1 MVNSSEYVP
10 YWINPKHQMTTQIN
24 NSDLHFASARELR
37 SKFNNREISSTEVTK
52 ATLDRIATL
61 EPRLNTFITVTPEN
75 AMRDAKLA
83 DERLLGTGQE
93 PTTLTGVPVMV
104 KDNFS
109 TKDVPTTAASNIL
122 KGYIPPYDGTVVNLL
137 KQAGAVILGKGN
149 LDEFAMGSSNETS
162 AFGPVHNPWDTER
175 VPGGSSGGASAA
187 VAAGQCFMA
196 FGSDTGG
203 SIRQPAAFCG
213 VVGMKPTYGLVSRF
227 GLLAFGSSLDQI
239 GPLTRTVADCSDALN
254 IISSHDHRDST
265 SIRAPFTDFGSELKM
280 GIDEMNI
287 GVPKEYLVEGIEPGV
302 RSAFETSLKTLE
314 NLGANVTE
322 TSLPLTDHALAV
334 YYIIAPSEA
343 SANLSRYDGVK
354 YGLGSLNANTSAQAT
369 ESARG
374 EGFGEEVKRRILL
387 GTYALS
393 AGYYDAF
400 YKKAQQVRTLIR
412 REFTDSFLKF
422 DALVTPT
429 SPNVAFKMG
438 DKINDPIQ
446 MYMNDVCTIPVN
458 IAGLPSIS
466 VPGGMSESLPV
477 GLQFI
482 GPQFGDTTVIRAA
495 AAYQRATNWHKNHPL
510 I

>member
-1 MVNSSEYVP
+1 
-10 YWINPKHQMTTQIN
+10 MTTHSA
-24 NSDLHFASARELR
+24 NSDLYFSTARELR
-37 SKFNNREISSTEVTK
+37 AKFDAREISSVE
-52 ATLDRIATL
+52 ATRTMLDRITAL
-61 EPRLNTFITVTPEN
+61 EPKLNSFITVTAER
-75 AMRDAKLA
+75 AIADAEIA
-83 DERLLGTGQE
+83 DQRLQGTGQE
-93 PTTLTGVPVMV
+93 PTALTGVPIML

-109 TKDVPTTAASNIL
+109 TKDVETTAASNIL
-122 KGYIPPYDGTVVNLL
+122 KGYIPPYDGTAVRNL
-137 KQAGAVILGKGN
+137 KNAGAVILGKGN

-187 VAAGQCFMA
+187 VAAGECFIA

-203 SIRQPAAFCG
+203 SIRQPASLCG

-239 GPLTRTVADCSDALN
+239 GPLTRSVADCADALN
-254 IISSHDHRDST
+254 VVSSHDRRDST
-265 SIRAPFTDFGSELKM
+265 SVAAPFDDFGQD
-280 GIDEMNI
+280 IDRGVEGMNI
-287 GVPKEYLVEGIEPGV
+287 GVPKEYLVDGMESGV
-302 RSAFETSLKTLE
+302 RDAFEASLKTLE
-314 NLGANVTE
+314 DLGANISE

-354 YGLGSLNANTSAQAT
+354 YGLGSLDAGTSAQST
-369 ESARG
+369 EAARG
-374 EGFGEEVKRRILL
+374 AGFGDEVKRRIFL

-393 AGYYDAF
+393 AGYYDAY

-412 REFTDSFLKF
+412 REFTDAFIKF

-429 SPNVAFKMG
+429 SPGTAFKIGAKM
-438 DKINDPIQ
+438 DDPFQ
-446 MYMNDVCTIPVN
+446 MYMNDICTIPVN

-466 VPGGMSESLPV
+466 IPGGMSEGLPV

-495 AAYQRATNWHKNHPL
+495 AAYERATDWHKNHPL

>member
-1 MVNSSEYVP
+1 M
-10 YWINPKHQMTTQIN
+10 MTQTI
-24 NSDLHFASARELR
+24 NSDMHFSSARELR
-37 SKFNNREISSTEVTK
+37 SNFDRREISSLEATK
-52 ATLDRIATL
+52 ATLDRIASL
-61 EPRLNTFITVTPEN
+61 DPLLNAFITVTPEN
-75 AMRDAKLA
+75 AIRDAKLA
-83 DERLLGTGQE
+83 DQRLMGTGQE
-93 PTTLTGVPVMV
+93 PTRLTGVPVMV

-109 TKDVPTTAASNIL
+109 TKDVETTAASKIL
-122 KGYIPPYDGTVVNLL
+122 KGYIPPYDGTVISLL

-254 IISSHDHRDST
+254 IIANQDPRDST
-265 SIRAPFTDFGSELKM
+265 SVNAPFSDFGRELNM
-280 GIDEMNI
+280 GIDQMNI

-302 RSAFETSLKTLE
+302 RSAFETSLETLE
-314 NLGANVTE
+314 SLGANISE

-354 YGLGSLNANTSAQAT
+354 YGLGSLNTSNSAQAT
-369 ESARG
+369 ESTRG
-374 EGFGEEVKRRILL
+374 EGFGDEVKRRILL

-412 REFTDSFLKF
+412 REFTDSFLNF
-422 DALVTPT
+422 DILVTPT
-429 SPNVAFKMG
+429 SPNVAFKIG
-438 DKINDPIQ
+438 DKIDDPFQ

-466 VPGGMSESLPV
+466 VPGGMSEGLPV

-482 GPQFGDTTVIRAA
+482 GPQFGDTTVIKAA
-495 AAYQRATNWHKNHPL
+495 DAYQRATTWHKNHPL

>member
-1 MVNSSEYVP
+1 
-10 YWINPKHQMTTQIN
+10 MTTQSA
-24 NSDLHFASARELR
+24 NSDLYFSTARELR
-37 SKFNNREISSTEVTK
+37 AKFDAREISSVE
-52 ATLDRIATL
+52 ATRAMLDRISSL
-61 EPRLNTFITVTPEN
+61 EPSLNSFITVTPER
-75 AMRDAKLA
+75 AIADAELA
-83 DERLLGTGQE
+83 DQRLRGSGQE
-93 PTTLTGVPVMV
+93 PTALTGIPVMV

-109 TKDVPTTAASNIL
+109 TKDVETTAASKIL
-122 KGYIPPYDGTVVNLL
+122 KGYIPPYDGTAVSNL
-137 KQAGAVILGKGN
+137 KEAGAVILGKGN

-162 AFGPVHNPWDTER
+162 AFGPVRNPWDTDR
-175 VPGGSSGGASAA
+175 VPGGSSGGAGAA
-187 VAAGQCFMA
+187 VAAGECFIA

-203 SIRQPAAFCG
+203 SIRQPAALCG

-239 GPLTRTVADCSDALN
+239 GPLSRSVADTADALN
-254 IISSHDHRDST
+254 IVSSHDHRDST
-265 SIRAPFTDFGSELKM
+265 SVAAPFTDFAQD
-280 GIDEMNI
+280 IDAGVAGMNI
-287 GVPKEYLVEGIEPGV
+287 GVPKEYLVDGIEPGV
-302 RSAFETSLKTLE
+302 RAAFEQSLKTLE
-314 NLGANVTE
+314 DLGAYVSE

-354 YGLGSLNANTSAQAT
+354 YGLGSADSKTSAQAT
-369 ESARG
+369 EAARG
-374 EGFGEEVKRRILL
+374 EGFGDEVKRRIFL

-393 AGYYDAF
+393 AGYYDAY

-412 REFTDSFLKF
+412 REFTDAFLKF

-429 SPNVAFKMG
+429 TPSVAFNIG
-438 DKINDPIQ
+438 DKTEDPYQ
-446 MYMNDVCTIPVN
+446 MYLNDICTIPVN

-466 VPGGMSESLPV
+466 IPGGMSDGLPV

-495 AAYQRATNWHKNHPL
+495 AAYERATNWHQNHPL

>member
-1 MVNSSEYVP
+1 
-10 YWINPKHQMTTQIN
+10 MTTQSD
-24 NSDLHFASARELR
+24 NSDFYFSTARELR
-37 SKFNNREISSTEVTK
+37 AKFDAREISSVE
-52 ATLDRIATL
+52 ATRSILERISAL
-61 EPRLNTFITVTPEN
+61 EPSLNSYITVTAER
-75 AMRDAKLA
+75 AIADAELA
-83 DERLLGTGQE
+83 DRRLQGSGQE
-93 PTTLTGVPVMV
+93 PTSLTGIPVMV

-109 TKDVPTTAASNIL
+109 TKDVETTAASNIL
-122 KGYIPPYDGTVVNLL
+122 KGYIPPYDGTAVSLL
-137 KQAGAVILGKGN
+137 KEAGAVILGKGN

-162 AFGPVHNPWDTER
+162 AFGPVHNPWDTDR
-175 VPGGSSGGASAA
+175 VPGGSSGGAAA
-187 VAAGQCFMA
+187 GVAAGECFIA

-239 GPLTRTVADCSDALN
+239 GPLTRSVADCADALN
-254 IISSHDHRDST
+254 IVSSHDLRDST
-265 SIRAPFTDFGSELKM
+265 SVSPPFTDFGKD
-280 GIDEMNI
+280 IDAGVAGMNI
-287 GVPKEYLVEGIEPGV
+287 GVPKEYLVDGMDPGV
-302 RSAFETSLKTLE
+302 LEAFEASLKTLE
-314 NLGANVTE
+314 DLGANISE

-354 YGLGSLNANTSAQAT
+354 YGLGVFDGKTSAQAT
-369 ESARG
+369 EAARG
-374 EGFGEEVKRRILL
+374 AGFGDEVKRRIFL

-393 AGYYDAF
+393 AGYYDAY

-412 REFTDSFLKF
+412 REFTEAFLKF

-429 SPNVAFKMG
+429 SPSTAFKIG
-438 DKINDPIQ
+438 AKIEDPFQ
-446 MYMNDVCTIPVN
+446 MYLNDICTIPVN

-466 VPGGMSESLPV
+466 VPGGMSNGLPV

-482 GPQFGDTTVIRAA
+482 GPQFGDTMVIRAA
-495 AAYQRATNWHKNHPL
+495 AAYERATNWHQNHPL

>member
-1 MVNSSEYVP
+1 
-10 YWINPKHQMTTQIN
+10 MTTQSD
-24 NSDLHFASARELR
+24 NSDFYFSTARELR
-37 SKFNNREISSTEVTK
+37 AKFDAREISSVE
-52 ATLDRIATL
+52 ATRSILERISAL
-61 EPRLNTFITVTPEN
+61 EPSLNSYITVTAER
-75 AMRDAKLA
+75 AIADAELA
-83 DERLLGTGQE
+83 DRRLQGSGQE
-93 PTTLTGVPVMV
+93 PTSLTGIPVMV

-109 TKDVPTTAASNIL
+109 TKDVETTAASNIL
-122 KGYIPPYDGTVVNLL
+122 KGYIPPYDGTVVSLL
-137 KQAGAVILGKGN
+137 KEAGAVILGKGN

-162 AFGPVHNPWDTER
+162 AFGPVHNPWDTDR
-175 VPGGSSGGASAA
+175 VPGGSSGGAAA
-187 VAAGQCFMA
+187 GVAAGECFIA

-239 GPLTRTVADCSDALN
+239 GPLTRSVADCADALN
-254 IISSHDHRDST
+254 IVSSHDLRDST
-265 SIRAPFTDFGSELKM
+265 SVAPPFTDFGKD
-280 GIDEMNI
+280 IDAGVAGMNI
-287 GVPKEYLVEGIEPGV
+287 GVPKEYLVDGMDLGV
-302 RSAFETSLKTLE
+302 REAFEASLKTLE
-314 NLGANVTE
+314 DLGANISE

-354 YGLGSLNANTSAQAT
+354 YGLGVFDGKTSAQAT
-369 ESARG
+369 EAARG
-374 EGFGEEVKRRILL
+374 AGFGDEVKRRIFL

-393 AGYYDAF
+393 AGYYDAY

-412 REFTDSFLKF
+412 REFTDAFLKF

-429 SPNVAFKMG
+429 SPSTAFKIG
-438 DKINDPIQ
+438 AKIEDPFQ
-446 MYMNDVCTIPVN
+446 MYMNDICTIPVN

-466 VPGGMSESLPV
+466 VPGGMSNGLPV

-482 GPQFGDTTVIRAA
+482 GPQFGDTMVIRAA
-495 AAYQRATNWHKNHPL
+495 AAYERATNWHQNHPL

>member
-1 MVNSSEYVP
+1 MVNLSECVQ
-10 YWINPKHQMTTQIN
+10 YWNKPKHRTMTQIN
-24 NSDLHFASARELR
+24 KSDLHFSSARELR
-37 SKFNNREISSTEVTK
+37 SKFDDREISSVEATK
-52 ATLDRIATL
+52 ATLDRIASL
-61 EPRLNTFITVTPEN
+61 EPLLNTFITVTPEN

-83 DERLLGTGQE
+83 DQRLLGTGQE
-93 PTTLTGVPVMV
+93 PTPLTGVPVMV

-109 TKDVPTTAASNIL
+109 TKDVATTAASKIL
-122 KGYIPPYDGTVVNLL
+122 KGYLPPYDGTVVSLL

-162 AFGPVHNPWDTER
+162 AFGPVHNPWDTKR

-187 VAAGQCFMA
+187 VAAGQCFIA

-254 IISSHDHRDST
+254 VISGRDHRDST
-265 SIRAPFTDFGSELKM
+265 SVTAPFTDFGQELEV
-280 GIDEMNI
+280 GIDQMNI
-287 GVPKEYLVEGIEPGV
+287 GVPKEYLVEGIESGV
-302 RSAFETSLKTLE
+302 RTAFEASLETLE
-314 NLGANVTE
+314 NLGANVSE

-354 YGLGSLNANTSAQAT
+354 YGLGSLHASTSAQAT

-374 EGFGEEVKRRILL
+374 AGFGDEVKRRILL

-429 SPNVAFKMG
+429 SPSVAFKIG
-438 DKINDPIQ
+438 DKINDPVQ

-466 VPGGMSESLPV
+466 VPGGMSDGLPV

-495 AAYQRATNWHKNHPL
+495 AAYQQATNWHNNHPL

>member
-1 MVNSSEYVP
+1 M
-10 YWINPKHQMTTQIN
+10 I
-24 NSDLHFASARELR
+24 DR
-37 SKFNNREISSTEVTK
+37 ISS
-52 ATLDRIATL
+52 L
-61 EPRLNTFITVTPEN
+61 EPQLNSFITVTPER
-75 AMRDAKLA
+75 ALKDAEIA
-83 DERLLGTGQE
+83 DQRLRGTGQE
-93 PTTLTGVPVMV
+93 PTPLTGVPIMV

-109 TKDVPTTAASNIL
+109 TKDVETTAASKIL
-122 KGYIPPYDGTVVNLL
+122 KGYIPPYDGTVVQLL
-137 KQAGAVILGKGN
+137 KDAGAVILGKGN

-162 AFGPVHNPWDTER
+162 AYGPVHNPWDTDR
-175 VPGGSSGGASAA
+175 VPGGSSGGAAAA
-187 VAAGQCFMA
+187 VAAGECFIA

-203 SIRQPAAFCG
+203 SIRQPASLCG

-239 GPLTRTVADCSDALN
+239 GPLTRSVADTADALN
-254 IISSHDHRDST
+254 IISSHDRRDST
-265 SIRAPFTDFGSELKM
+265 SVAAPFDDFAKDIGT
-280 GIDEMNI
+280 GIAGMNI
-287 GVPKEYLVEGIEPGV
+287 GVPKEYLVDGIEPDV
-302 RSAFETSLKTLE
+302 RSAFEASLKILE
-314 NLGANVTE
+314 ELGANISE

-354 YGLGSLNANTSAQAT
+354 YGLGSLEASTSAEAT

-374 EGFGEEVKRRILL
+374 AGFGDEVKRRIFL

-393 AGYYDAF
+393 AGYYDAY

-412 REFTDSFLKF
+412 REFTDAFLKF

-429 SPNVAFKMG
+429 SPGVAFKIG
-438 DKINDPIQ
+438 AKTDDPFQ

-466 VPGGMSESLPV
+466 IPGGMSEGLPV

-495 AAYQRATNWHKNHPL
+495 AAYEQATNWHQKHPL

>member
-1 MVNSSEYVP
+1 
-10 YWINPKHQMTTQIN
+10 MTTQSTS
-24 NSDLHFASARELR
+24 SDLYFSTARALRAKFDAS
-37 SKFNNREISSTEVTK
+37 EISSVE
-52 ATLDRIATL
+52 ATRGMIDRISAL
-61 EPRLNTFITVTPEN
+61 EPQLNSFITVTPER
-75 AMRDAKLA
+75 ALKDAEVA
-83 DERLLGTGQE
+83 DQRLRGTGQE
-93 PTTLTGVPVMV
+93 PTPLTGVPIML

-109 TKDVPTTAASNIL
+109 TKDVETTAASKIL
-122 KGYIPPYDGTVVNLL
+122 KGYIPPYDGTAVQLL
-137 KQAGAVILGKGN
+137 KDAGAVILGKGN

-162 AFGPVHNPWDTER
+162 AYGPVHNPWDTER
-175 VPGGSSGGASAA
+175 VPGGSSGGAAAA
-187 VAAGQCFMA
+187 VAAGECFVA

-203 SIRQPAAFCG
+203 SIRQPASLCG

-239 GPLTRTVADCSDALN
+239 GPLTRSVADTADALN
-254 IISSHDHRDST
+254 IISSHDRRDST
-265 SIRAPFTDFGSELKM
+265 SVAAPFDDFGKDIEA
-280 GIDEMNI
+280 GIAGMNI
-287 GVPKEYLVEGIEPGV
+287 GVPKEYLVDGIEPGV
-302 RSAFETSLKTLE
+302 RSAFEASLKTLE
-314 NLGANVTE
+314 ELGANISE

-354 YGLGSLNANTSAQAT
+354 YGLGSLEASTSAEAT
-369 ESARG
+369 ETARG
-374 EGFGEEVKRRILL
+374 AGFGDEVKRRIFL

-393 AGYYDAF
+393 AGYYDAY

-412 REFTDSFLKF
+412 REFTDAFLKL

-429 SPNVAFKMG
+429 SPGVAFKIG
-438 DKINDPIQ
+438 AKADDPFQ
-446 MYMNDVCTIPVN
+446 MYLNDICTIPVN

-466 VPGGMSESLPV
+466 VPGGMSEGLPV

-495 AAYQRATNWHKNHPL
+495 AAYEQATNWHQKHPL

>member
-1 MVNSSEYVP
+1 M
-10 YWINPKHQMTTQIN
+10 
-24 NSDLHFASARELR
+24 
-37 SKFNNREISSTEVTK
+37 
-52 ATLDRIATL
+52 LDRITAL
-61 EPRLNTFITVTPEN
+61 EPKLNSFITVTAEH
-75 AMRDAKLA
+75 AIADAEIA
-83 DERLLGTGQE
+83 DQRLQGVGQE
-93 PTTLTGVPVMV
+93 PTALTGVPIML

-109 TKDVPTTAASNIL
+109 TKDVETTAASNIL
-122 KGYIPPYDGTVVNLL
+122 KGYIPPYDGTAVRNL
-137 KQAGAVILGKGN
+137 KDAGAVILGKGN

-162 AFGPVHNPWDTER
+162 AFGPVHNPWDTDR

-187 VAAGQCFMA
+187 VAAGECFIA

-203 SIRQPAAFCG
+203 SIRQPASLCG

-239 GPLTRTVADCSDALN
+239 GPLTRSVADCADALN
-254 IISSHDHRDST
+254 IVSSHDRRDST
-265 SIRAPFTDFGSELKM
+265 SVAAPFTDFGEDIDR
-280 GIDEMNI
+280 GIEGMNI
-287 GVPKEYLVEGIEPGV
+287 GVPKEYLVDGMESGV
-302 RSAFETSLKTLE
+302 RDAFETSLKTLE
-314 NLGANVTE
+314 DLGANISE

-354 YGLGSLNANTSAQAT
+354 YGLGSLKASNSARST
-369 ESARG
+369 EAARG
-374 EGFGEEVKRRILL
+374 EGFGEEVKRRIFL

-393 AGYYDAF
+393 AGYYDAY

-412 REFTDSFLKF
+412 REFTDAFLKF

-429 SPNVAFKMG
+429 SPGTAFKIG
-438 DKINDPIQ
+438 TKVDDPLQ

-466 VPGGMSESLPV
+466 IPGGMSEDLPV

-482 GPQFGDTTVIRAA
+482 GPQFGDTAVIRAA
-495 AAYQRATNWHKNHPL
+495 AAYERATAWHKNHPL

>member
-1 MVNSSEYVP
+1 M
-10 YWINPKHQMTTQIN
+10 I
-24 NSDLHFASARELR
+24 DR
-37 SKFNNREISSTEVTK
+37 ISS
-52 ATLDRIATL
+52 L
-61 EPRLNTFITVTPEN
+61 EPQLNSFITVTPER
-75 AMRDAKLA
+75 ALKDAEIA
-83 DERLLGTGQE
+83 DQRLRGTGQE
-93 PTTLTGVPVMV
+93 PTPLTGVPIMV

-109 TKDVPTTAASNIL
+109 TKDVETTAASKIL
-122 KGYIPPYDGTVVNLL
+122 KGYIPPYDGTVVQLL
-137 KQAGAVILGKGN
+137 KDAGAVILGKGN

-162 AFGPVHNPWDTER
+162 AYGPVHNPWDTDR
-175 VPGGSSGGASAA
+175 VPGGSSGGAAAA
-187 VAAGQCFMA
+187 VAAGECFIA

-203 SIRQPAAFCG
+203 SIRQPASLCG

-239 GPLTRTVADCSDALN
+239 GPLTRSVADTADALN
-254 IISSHDHRDST
+254 IISSHDRRDST
-265 SIRAPFTDFGSELKM
+265 SVAAPFDDFAKDIGS
-280 GIDEMNI
+280 GIAGINI
-287 GVPKEYLVEGIEPGV
+287 GVPKEYLVDGIEPDV
-302 RSAFETSLKTLE
+302 RSAFEASLKILE
-314 NLGANVTE
+314 ELGANISE

-354 YGLGSLNANTSAQAT
+354 YGLGSLEANTSAEAT

-374 EGFGEEVKRRILL
+374 AGFGDEVKRRIFL

-393 AGYYDAF
+393 AGYYDAY

-412 REFTDSFLKF
+412 REFTDAFLKF

-429 SPNVAFKMG
+429 SPGVAFKIG
-438 DKINDPIQ
+438 AKTDDPFQ

-466 VPGGMSESLPV
+466 IPGGMSEGLPV

-495 AAYQRATNWHKNHPL
+495 AAYEQATNWHQKHPL

>member
-1 MVNSSEYVP
+1 
-10 YWINPKHQMTTQIN
+10 MTTQST
-24 NSDLHFASARELR
+24 NSDLYFSTARELR
-37 SKFNNREISSTEVTK
+37 EKFDKREISSVEATR
-52 ATLDRIATL
+52 ATLDRISAL
-61 EPRLNTFITVTPEN
+61 EPSLNSFITVTAER
-75 AMRDAKLA
+75 ALKDAEIA
-83 DERLLGTGQE
+83 DQRLQGSGRE
-93 PTTLTGVPVMV
+93 PTPLTGVPIMV

-109 TKDVPTTAASNIL
+109 TKDVETTAASNIL
-122 KGYIPPYDGTVVNLL
+122 KGYIPPYDGTAVRLL
-137 KQAGAVILGKGN
+137 KDAGAVILGKGN
-149 LDEFAMGSSNETS
+149 LDEFAMGSSSETS

-187 VAAGQCFMA
+187 VAAGECFVA

-203 SIRQPAAFCG
+203 SIRQPASLCG

-239 GPLTRTVADCSDALN
+239 GPLTRSVADCADALN

-265 SIRAPFTDFGSELKM
+265 SVAAPFSDFGQDINTDIA
-280 GIDEMNI
+280 GMNI

-302 RSAFETSLKTLE
+302 RSAFEASLKTLE
-314 NLGANVTE
+314 DLGANISE
-322 TSLPLTDHALAV
+322 ISLPLTDHALAV

-354 YGLGSLNANTSAQAT
+354 YGLGSLDNKNSAQAT
-369 ESARG
+369 EAARG
-374 EGFGEEVKRRILL
+374 EGFGDEVKRRIFL

-393 AGYYDAF
+393 AGYYDAY

-412 REFTDSFLKF
+412 REFTDAFLKF

-429 SPNVAFKMG
+429 SPSVAFKIG
-438 DKINDPIQ
+438 EKTDDPIQ

-466 VPGGMSESLPV
+466 IPGGMSDGLPV

-482 GPQFGDTTVIRAA
+482 GPQFGDTVVIRAA
-495 AAYQRATNWHKNHPL
+495 AAYERATNWHNNHPL

>member
-1 MVNSSEYVP
+1 
-10 YWINPKHQMTTQIN
+10 MTTQST
-24 NSDLHFASARELR
+24 NSDLYFSTARALRAKFAA
-37 SKFNNREISSTEVTK
+37 REISSVE
-52 ATLDRIATL
+52 ATRGMIDRISSL
-61 EPRLNTFITVTPEN
+61 EPQLNSFITVTPER
-75 AMRDAKLA
+75 ALKHAEIA
-83 DERLLGTGQE
+83 DQRLRGAGKE
-93 PTTLTGVPVMV
+93 PTPLTGVPIMV

-109 TKDVPTTAASNIL
+109 TKDVETTAASKIL
-122 KGYIPPYDGTVVNLL
+122 KGYIPPYDGTAVQLL
-137 KQAGAVILGKGN
+137 KEAGAVILGKGN

-162 AFGPVHNPWDTER
+162 AFGPVHNPWDTDR
-175 VPGGSSGGASAA
+175 VPGGSSGGAAAA
-187 VAAGQCFMA
+187 VAAGECFVA

-203 SIRQPAAFCG
+203 SIRQPASLCG
-213 VVGMKPTYGLVSRF
+213 IVGMKPTYGLVSRF

-239 GPLTRTVADCSDALN
+239 GPLTRSVADTADALN
-254 IISSHDHRDST
+254 IISSHDRRDST
-265 SIRAPFTDFGSELKM
+265 SVAAPFDDFAKD
-280 GIDEMNI
+280 IDASVAGMNI
-287 GVPKEYLVEGIEPGV
+287 GVPKEYLVMGIEPGV
-302 RSAFETSLKTLE
+302 RSAFEASLKTLE
-314 NLGANVTE
+314 ELGANISE

-354 YGLGSLNANTSAQAT
+354 YGLGSLESSTSAQAT
-369 ESARG
+369 ETARG
-374 EGFGEEVKRRILL
+374 EGFGDEVKRRILL

-393 AGYYDAF
+393 AGYYDAY

-412 REFTDSFLKF
+412 REFTDAFLKF

-429 SPNVAFKMG
+429 SPGIAFKIG
-438 DKINDPIQ
+438 AKTDDPFQ

-466 VPGGMSESLPV
+466 VPGGMSEGLPV

-495 AAYQRATNWHKNHPL
+495 AAYEQATNWHQKHPL

>member
-1 MVNSSEYVP
+1 
-10 YWINPKHQMTTQIN
+10 MTTQSTS
-24 NSDLHFASARELR
+24 SDLYFSTARALRAKFDAS
-37 SKFNNREISSTEVTK
+37 EISSVE
-52 ATLDRIATL
+52 ATRGMIDRISAL
-61 EPRLNTFITVTPEN
+61 EPQLNSFITVTPER
-75 AMRDAKLA
+75 ALKDAEVA
-83 DERLLGTGQE
+83 DQRLRGTGQE
-93 PTTLTGVPVMV
+93 PTPLTGVPIML

-109 TKDVPTTAASNIL
+109 TKDVETTAASKIL
-122 KGYIPPYDGTVVNLL
+122 KGYIPPYDGTAVQLL
-137 KQAGAVILGKGN
+137 KDAGAVILGKGN

-162 AFGPVHNPWDTER
+162 AYGPVHNPWDTER
-175 VPGGSSGGASAA
+175 VPGGSSGGAAAA
-187 VAAGQCFMA
+187 VAAGECFVA

-203 SIRQPAAFCG
+203 SIRQPASLCG

-239 GPLTRTVADCSDALN
+239 GPLTRSVADTADALN
-254 IISSHDHRDST
+254 IISSHDRRDST
-265 SIRAPFTDFGSELKM
+265 SVAAPFDDFGKDIEA
-280 GIDEMNI
+280 GIAGMNI
-287 GVPKEYLVEGIEPGV
+287 GVPKEYLVDGIEPGV
-302 RSAFETSLKTLE
+302 RSAFEASLKTLE
-314 NLGANVTE
+314 ELGANISE

-354 YGLGSLNANTSAQAT
+354 YGLGSLEANTSAEAT

-374 EGFGEEVKRRILL
+374 AGFGDEVKRRIFL

-393 AGYYDAF
+393 AGYYDAY

-412 REFTDSFLKF
+412 REFTDAFLKF

-429 SPNVAFKMG
+429 SPGVAFKIG
-438 DKINDPIQ
+438 AKTDDPFQ
-446 MYMNDVCTIPVN
+446 MYLNDICTIPVN

-466 VPGGMSESLPV
+466 VPGGMSEDLPV

-495 AAYQRATNWHKNHPL
+495 AAYEQATNWHQKHPL

>member
-1 MVNSSEYVP
+1 
-10 YWINPKHQMTTQIN
+10 MTTHST
-24 NSDLHFASARELR
+24 NSDIYFSTARELR
-37 SKFNNREISSTEVTK
+37 AKFDAREISSVE
-52 ATLDRIATL
+52 ATRTMLDRITAL
-61 EPRLNTFITVTPEN
+61 EPKLNSFITVTAEH
-75 AMRDAKLA
+75 AISDAEIA
-83 DERLLGTGQE
+83 DQRLQGTGQE
-93 PTTLTGVPVMV
+93 PTALTGVPIML

-109 TKDVPTTAASNIL
+109 TKDVETTAASNIL
-122 KGYIPPYDGTVVNLL
+122 KGYIPPYDGTAVRNL
-137 KQAGAVILGKGN
+137 KDAGAVILGKGN

-162 AFGPVHNPWDTER
+162 AFGPVHNPWDTDR

-187 VAAGQCFMA
+187 VAAGECFIA

-203 SIRQPAAFCG
+203 SIRQPASLCG

-239 GPLTRTVADCSDALN
+239 GPLTRSVADCADALN
-254 IISSHDHRDST
+254 IVSSHDPCDST
-265 SIRAPFTDFGSELKM
+265 SVAAPFGDFAQD
-280 GIDEMNI
+280 IDRGVEGMNI
-287 GVPKEYLVEGIEPGV
+287 GVPKEYLVDGMESGV
-302 RSAFETSLKTLE
+302 RAAFEASLKTLE
-314 NLGANVTE
+314 DLGANISE
-322 TSLPLTDHALAV
+322 ISLPLTDHALAV

-354 YGLGSLNANTSAQAT
+354 YGLGSLDVSTSARST
-369 ESARG
+369 EAARG
-374 EGFGEEVKRRILL
+374 EGFGEEVKRRIFL

-393 AGYYDAF
+393 AGYYDAY

-412 REFTDSFLKF
+412 REFTDAFLKF

-429 SPNVAFKMG
+429 SPGTAFKIGSKM
-438 DKINDPIQ
+438 DDPLQ

-466 VPGGMSESLPV
+466 IPGGMSEDLPV

-482 GPQFGDTTVIRAA
+482 GPQFGDTAVIRAA
-495 AAYQRATNWHKNHPL
+495 AAYERATDWHKNHPL

>member
-1 MVNSSEYVP
+1 MVNLSECVQ
-10 YWINPKHQMTTQIN
+10 YWNKPKHRTMTQIN
-24 NSDLHFASARELR
+24 KSDLHFSSARELR
-37 SKFNNREISSTEVTK
+37 SKFDDREISSVEATK
-52 ATLDRIATL
+52 ATLDRIASL
-61 EPRLNTFITVTPEN
+61 EPLLNTFITVTPEN

-83 DERLLGTGQE
+83 DQRLLGTGQE
-93 PTTLTGVPVMV
+93 PTPLTGVPVMV

-109 TKDVPTTAASNIL
+109 TKDVATTAASKIL
-122 KGYIPPYDGTVVNLL
+122 KGYLPPYDGTVVSLL

-162 AFGPVHNPWDTER
+162 AFGPVHNPWDTKR

-187 VAAGQCFMA
+187 VAAGQCFIA

-254 IISSHDHRDST
+254 VISGRDHRDST
-265 SIRAPFTDFGSELKM
+265 SVTAPFTDFGQELEV
-280 GIDEMNI
+280 GIDQMNI

-302 RSAFETSLKTLE
+302 RTAFEASLETLE
-314 NLGANVTE
+314 NLGANVSE

-354 YGLGSLNANTSAQAT
+354 YGLGSLNASTSAQAT

-374 EGFGEEVKRRILL
+374 AGFGDEVKRRILL

-429 SPNVAFKMG
+429 SPSVAFKIG
-438 DKINDPIQ
+438 DKINDPVQ

-466 VPGGMSESLPV
+466 VPGGMSDGLPV

-495 AAYQRATNWHKNHPL
+495 AAYQQATNWHNNHPL